1 LIYNRHYSI
10 SLHFT
15 GGSQNE
21 SYRYQRFVYFVF
33 SLLPFLLKFI
43 LSYVFSFVEGR
54 RYEQE
59 DFWPAAKQK
68 ILTRQEEE
76 VLASQQETQ
85 MIYFIQQVGRPTP
98 PPPQLPLTLP
108 PAPHPTP
115 PQSPPPMR
123 TQLKCLPY

>member
-1 LIYNRHYSI
+1 MIYNRHYSI

-54 RYEQE
+54 RYERE
-59 DFWPAAKQK
+59 DFRPAAKQN

-76 VLASQQETQ
+76 ALASQQETQ
-85 MIYFIQQVGRPTP
+85 MIYFIQQVGSTDPTP
-98 PPPQLPLTLP
+98 SNTTPN
-108 PAPHPTP
+108 PTSLSLGIRVS
-115 PQSPPPMR
+115 QVGEHISLGIR
-123 TQLKCLPY
+123 VS